1 MSTLYSINMADQGYF
16 DANEDWLSSSGHS
29 ACPMKVKAIGVL
41 SHQNENGQ
49 IKDQVLY
56 Y

>member
-16 DANEDWLSSSGHS
+16 DANKDWLSSSSHS
-29 ACPMKVKAIGVL
+29 AGPIKVKAIGVV

-49 IKDQVLY
+49 E
-56 Y
+56 